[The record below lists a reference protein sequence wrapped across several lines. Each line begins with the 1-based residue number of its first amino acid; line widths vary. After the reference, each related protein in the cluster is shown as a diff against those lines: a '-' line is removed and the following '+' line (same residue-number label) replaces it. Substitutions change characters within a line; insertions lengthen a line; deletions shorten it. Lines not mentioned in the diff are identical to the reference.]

1 MSRLR
6 PRCDI
11 AHDGRFRN
19 LLPHRQPPAEKGRT
33 MRAKIPFA
41 AHRLAIPALSSG
53 VLAGVV
59 LVLTIALGAGSASGA
74 SPEFKQHAFAVSSGK
89 FTAQVPAEWRVHA
102 RDVFT
107 RRWFAAPVYSYLAK
121 DPVHKSVAWAAS
133 DRLEKTGTTLADIR
147 AQTLSEFDPRFSRHG
162 WRDMWGWEN
171 GRMRLVGDTYL
182 TLPIGNAWRQTLLI
196 VPSEKQ
202 GGWAARR
209 YVREYTLDRGVIR
222 NTTSGITQQA
232 FMTFW
237 MQCGYTPKN
246 QINEC
251 PSHNGQLA
259 KVMRSIKVIS

>member
-6 PRCDI
+6 HG
-11 AHDGRFRN
+11 ATLLQDGGFQKS
-19 LLPHRQPPAEKGRT
+19 LPDRQPPAEKGRT
-33 MRAKIPFA
+33 MSAKIPIAHGFA
-41 AHRLAIPALSSG
+41 IASLGGG

-59 LVLTIALGAGSASGA
+59 LVLTVALGAGAASGA
-74 SPEFKQHAFAVSSGK
+74 SPEFKQHAFAISSGK

-107 RRWFAAPVYSYLAK
+107 RRWFAAPVYSYGAK
-121 DPVHKSVAWAAS
+121 DPVHKSVAWSAS

-147 AQTLSEFDPRFSRHG
+147 TQALSTFDPRFSRDG

-171 GRMRLVGDTYL
+171 GRFRVVGDTYL
-182 TLPIGNAWRQTLLI
+182 TLPIGRAWRQTLLI

-222 NTTSGITQQA
+222 NMTSGIAQQA

-237 MQCGYTPKN
+237 LQCGYNPEN
-246 QINEC
+246 QIDEC
-251 PSHNGQLA
+251 LSHNGQLA
-259 KVMRSIKVIS
+259 KLMRSITFVS